1 MTDYE
6 LYLRSS
12 GIGTSGTT
20 LQQLLENLPP
30 SVHKAVQRH
39 FVNASSD
46 VVQILEHI
54 VTTSRKDLE
63 QSIGLAANE
72 VTILLCEVSKLLYPI
87 RGKSVSEMLQDP
99 FYTNKLSLGCPIID
113 QLFKGG
119 LPRRGIIEIT
129 GEAGSGKSN
138 FCLQAC
144 LQTQLKEQNGG
155 WNGGALYI
163 STEVSHPEYYFFR
176 FFVRYFY
183 KWVTPKIP

>member
-1 MTDYE
+1 
-6 LYLRSS
+6 
-12 GIGTSGTT
+12 
-20 LQQLLENLPP
+20 
-30 SVHKAVQRH
+30 VQRH

-163 STEVSHPEYYFFR
+163 STEVSHHEYFFR